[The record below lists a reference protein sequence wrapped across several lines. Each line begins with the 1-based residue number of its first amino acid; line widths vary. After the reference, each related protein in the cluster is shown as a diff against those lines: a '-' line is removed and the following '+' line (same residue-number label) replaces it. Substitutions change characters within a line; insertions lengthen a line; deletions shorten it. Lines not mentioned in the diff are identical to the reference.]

1 MKTRNQSYLVAVAIA
16 AVVGVSG
23 LMGNIGHFAFAS
35 RVATT
40 NQTAGNQTGANMT
53 TTAGGGE
60 DQVKARM
67 HLGEAMEALATG
79 DAAGAKMHM
88 EEADKVLQEG
98 NAKMHLGEAI
108 KALQAGNTTGASI
121 HATAAAAALHMV

>member
-1 MKTRNQSYLVAVAIA
+1 
-16 AVVGVSG
+16 
-23 LMGNIGHFAFAS
+23 
-35 RVATT
+35 
-40 NQTAGNQTGANMT
+40 
-53 TTAGGGE
+53 
-60 DQVKARM
+60 
-67 HLGEAMEALATG
+67 
-79 DAAGAKMHM
+79 M

>member
-1 MKTRNQSYLVAVAIA
+1 MKARNQSYIVAVAIA

-35 RVATT
+35 PVATT
-40 NQTAGNQTGANMT
+40 NQTGNQTGANMT

-60 DQVKARM
+60 DQVIAKI
-67 HLGEAMEALATG
+67 HLGEAIEALADG
-79 DAAGAKMHM
+79 DTQDAMTHM

-98 NAKMHLGEAI
+98 GAKMHLGEAM
-108 KALQAGNTTGASI
+108 KALQADDTAGAMI
-121 HATAAAAALHMV
+121 HAQAADQALFIE